1 MLRGFIC
8 CTVLKLAV
16 GDRSLIIAVHT
27 ACTDI
32 TQPPTSS
39 TKHI

>member
-8 CTVLKLAV
+8 CTMLKLAV

-27 ACTDI
+27 DI